1 MVKTK
6 MLISKENLVY
16 YISMCNHLKLK
27 LITLYWKSNKSQ
39 TSASLSPSEGW
50 IIHDP
55 GKISISP
62 ASSIRFYQFHYSNRF
77 SLEHFSHAGT
87 KGMWDLKPSDVI
99 YTSIPSRKHGV
110 RKSYGKMQDLWAWF
124 CGSRACH
131 SSWICLLS
139 IFPYPL
145 PGIKSFL
152 THKYLV
158 SMFSRQLHIAEH
170 LNSPFIAKPSFNSV
184 FYLTINAPIS
194 GVTTFTHQL
203 YV

>member
-6 MLISKENLVY
+6 MLISKENLAY

-27 LITLYWKSNKSQ
+27 LITLYWKNNKSQ
-39 TSASLSPSEGW
+39 TSASLSSSEGW

-55 GKISISP
+55 DKISFSP
-62 ASSIRFYQFHYSNRF
+62 ASSIRFYQFHHSNCF

-87 KGMWDLKPSDVI
+87 KRMWDIKPSDVI
-99 YTSIPSRKHGV
+99 YISIPSSKHGV
-110 RKSYGKMQDLWAWF
+110 RKPYGKMQDLWAQL
-124 CGSRACH
+124 CGSRPLLGLTC
-131 SSWICLLS
+131 WLS
-139 IFPYPL
+139 IFPYSL

-152 THKYLV
+152 THGYLV

-170 LNSPFIAKPSFNSV
+170 LNYPFIAKPSFNSD

-194 GVTTFTHQL
+194 SVTTLTHQL
-203 YV
+203 YI